1 MKIPDLLADCIVGIV
16 VLSLLSAILLLLLSS
31 ISAGYLDV
39 STSGFL
45 SLVMATIVAMM
56 VLLFFILVYGC
67 IAKRP
72 CSHKTDTTEKD
83 WQTVQRGFVLW
94 TLLVPERDSS
104 GLEQSEMTARDRKI
118 RSICDRMASTLTDED
133 FDTLMSI
140 DPVGAEMAL
149 RLLDKFNP
157 MNEE

>member
-1 MKIPDLLADCIVGIV
+1 MKIPDLLAHCIVVIV

-31 ISAGYLDV
+31 ISTGHL
-39 STSGFL
+39 FL
-45 SLVMATIVAMM
+45 YLVMATIVAMM
-56 VLLFFILVYGC
+56 VLLFCILVYGC
-67 IAKRP
+67 VAKRP

-118 RSICDRMASTLTDED
+118 RSICDRMAATLTDED

-140 DPVGAEMAL
+140 DPVGTEMAL

>member
-1 MKIPDLLADCIVGIV
+1 MKIPDLLAHCIVGIV

-31 ISAGYLDV
+31 ISTGHL
-39 STSGFL
+39 FL
-45 SLVMATIVAMM
+45 YLVMATIVAMM
-56 VLLFFILVYGC
+56 VLLFSILVYGC
-67 IAKRP
+67 VAKKT
-72 CSHKTDTTEKD
+72 CSHKTDTSEKD

-104 GLEQSEMTARDRKI
+104 GLKQSEMTARDRKI
-118 RSICDRMASTLTDED
+118 RSICDRMAATLTDED

-149 RLLDKFNP
+149 RLLEKFNP